1 MKRLISPLW
10 PMLSLAI
17 VAATTLGF
25 SSTAAANL
33 LANPGFETGGGSY
46 TGWTTFGSGVQL
58 SLPAGENI
66 IRTGAA
72 ASKTFGEFFGC
83 PDPSPSSYGVGGYFQ
98 AFTPTAG
105 MIYTFS
111 GFAYVSST
119 DPMIG
124 TDTCTKNRAI
134 AKIAFFN
141 AVSGGAEIAANEIVI
156 GDGNSITD
164 QWNAFTLSAPVP
176 TGALRVE
183 TLILFLQPECDAGSV
198 FVDDLS
204 LESDT
209 PAAATNLLANPS
221 FTTDLSGWTTF
232 GNVYRDF
239 RSYLVRTPA
248 GSAKLYSTFTLDS
261 PSGLFQAFSAARA
274 TAWELSAWG
283 LNTCRENPLKSTND
297 NYVTA
302 RIVFKNAA
310 NTEIGSQEVVLVDK
324 NSPVGTWRNRS
335 VLALAPDSTV
345 TVEAYILFISPT
357 LMNGAAWI
365 DDISFRQLD
374 PTGVPNQ
381 PTVPITFLLH
391 QNVPNPFNPATRI
404 DFELQQPDVVDLTI
418 FDVAGR
424 RIRTLTT
431 GALGAGPH
439 SVTWDG
445 KSTDGGT
452 AANGIYRYILTT
464 TTGRTSRSMVLAR

>member
-1 MKRLISPLW
+1 MTRLISPLW
-10 PMLSLAI
+10 PMLTIAF
-17 VAATTLGF
+17 VAATTFGA
-25 SSTAAANL
+25 SRAAAVNL
-33 LANPGFETGGGSY
+33 LANPGFETGGGTF
-46 TGWTTFGSGVQL
+46 TGWTTFGNGVQL

-66 IRTGAA
+66 IRTGVA
-72 ASKTFGEFFGC
+72 ASKIFGEYIGC
-83 PDPSPSSYGVGGYFQ
+83 PDPSPSAYGVGGYFQ
-98 AFTPTAG
+98 SFAPTAG
-105 MIYTFS
+105 MVYTFS
-111 GFAYVSST
+111 GYTYIKST
-119 DPMIG
+119 DPLIG

-141 AVSGGAEIAANEIVI
+141 AVSGGGEIAANEIVI

-164 QWNAFTLSAPVP
+164 QWNSFTLSAPVP

-183 TLILFLQPECDAGSV
+183 TLILYLQPECDNGSV

-204 LESDT
+204 FESNT
-209 PAAATNLLANPS
+209 PAAAANVLVNPS
-221 FTTDLSGWTTF
+221 FSTDLSGWTTF
-232 GNVYRDF
+232 GNVFRDS
-239 RSYLVRTPA
+239 RAHLVRTPS
-248 GSAKLYSTFTLDS
+248 GSAKLFSTFTLDS
-261 PSGLFQAFSAARA
+261 PSGLFQSFAAARA

-283 LNTCRENPLKSTND
+283 LNSCRESPLKSTND

-310 NTEIGSQEVVLVDK
+310 NTEIGSREIVLVDK
-324 NSPVGTWRNRS
+324 NSPVGTWRSNS
-335 VLALAPDSTV
+335 VIALAPDSTA

-357 LMNGAAWI
+357 IMNGAAWV

-374 PTGVPNQ
+374 PTGVPNS
-381 PTVPITFLLH
+381 PTAPASFLLH

-424 RIRTLTT
+424 RIRTLMA
-431 GALGAGPH
+431 GSLGSGPH
-439 SVTWDG
+439 SVSWDG
-445 KSTDGGT
+445 KSTDGG
-452 AANGIYRYILTT
+452 AVANGIYRYILTT